1 MKRIQSVI
9 PYIQILLAGI
19 IVSLMTSSCA
29 NIVPPSGGDRD
40 SLPPR
45 LVMANPKDSATNVKV
60 KNITLTFDEFVTLDN
75 TSENVIYSP
84 VPKNPPFIDYK
95 LRNVTVRYRDSL
107 EPNTTY
113 SIDFGTSIKDVN
125 ESNIAKNFRYV
136 FSTGPSIDENTYTGK
151 VIVAETGKIDSSL
164 LVVLHRD
171 ASDSAIQKL
180 PPRYYTRV
188 NGKGE
193 FNFNNLPTGKFAA
206 YVVNG
211 KSFNRIFDSTE
222 LFAFRDSLVV
232 IGNNNTIKDTFYT
245 FIQSPREVKGAG
257 DAGAALPPSLRDDKR
272 LRYLPVFDNG
282 QQDLLSNLPLIF
294 NRKLFAVDT
303 TKIQLFDSNYV
314 AVNGYAIQLD
324 SFRRKLTFEYAWK
337 ENTAYKLILQKEAFT
352 DSLSTTLAKADTIT
366 INTRKETEY
375 GSIRFRFMNLDTT
388 LQPVIQIANS
398 DGPIAS
404 YPITRNDLSI
414 KRFKPGSYDIRILY
428 DKNKNGKWDRGSFST
443 EKRQPEKV
451 FSIPRTLN
459 IRANWD
465 NEVTIGL

>member
-1 MKRIQSVI
+1 MKRIHSVI
-9 PYIQILLAGI
+9 PYLQIVLAGI
-19 IVSLMTSSCA
+19 IVSFITSSCA

-45 LVMANPKDSATNVKV
+45 LVIANPKDSATNVKV
-60 KNITLTFDEFVTLDN
+60 KNITLTFDEFVELDN
-75 TSENVIYSP
+75 ASENIIYSP
-84 VPKNPPFIDYK
+84 VPKNSPLVDYK
-95 LRNVTVRYRDSL
+95 LRNVTIKYRDSL

-113 SIDFGTSIKDVN
+113 SIDFGNAIKDVN
-125 ESNIAKNFRYV
+125 ESNIAKDFRYV
-136 FSTGPSIDENTYTGK
+136 FSTGTSIDQNTYAGK

-171 ASDSAIQKL
+171 LSDSAIQKL
-180 PPRYYTRV
+180 TPRYYTRV

-193 FNFNNLPTGKFAA
+193 FNFNNLPAGRFAA

-222 LFAFRDSLVV
+222 LFAFRDSVVV
-232 IGNNNTIKDTFYT
+232 IEKNNTSKDTFYA
-245 FIQSPREVKGAG
+245 FVQSPREVKGAG

-314 AVNGYAIQLD
+314 AVKGYAIQLD
-324 SFRRKLTFEYAWK
+324 SFRRKLTIEYAWK
-337 ENTAYKLILQKEAFT
+337 ENMVYKLLLQKEAFA
-352 DSLSTTLAKADTIT
+352 DSLLTTLIKADTIT

-375 GSIRFRFMNLDTT
+375 GTIRFRFMNLDTT
-388 LQPVIQIANS
+388 LQPVIQITNS

-414 KRFKPGSYDIRILY
+414 KRFKPGSYDIRILF
-428 DKNKNGKWDRGSFST
+428 DKNKNGKWDRGSFSID
-443 EKRQPEKV
+443 KRQPEKV
-451 FSIPRTLN
+451 FSIPRTLS